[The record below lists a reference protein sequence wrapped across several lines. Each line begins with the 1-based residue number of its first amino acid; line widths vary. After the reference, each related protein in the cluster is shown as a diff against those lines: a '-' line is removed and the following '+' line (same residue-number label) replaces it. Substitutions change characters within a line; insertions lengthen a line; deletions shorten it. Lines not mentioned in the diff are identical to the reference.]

1 MKRYNYCIYC
11 GYKLHKDDIFCPN
24 CGVKIGYVEDSSHS
38 SSASLKKYKDQV
50 LELREKYEKKEK
62 EVKSLVEK
70 RFAPPQITYY
80 RFIGEIDNC
89 RVLFFKEAESTL
101 DIINLV
107 NDLSPKVEAEIKKKI
122 DLLKKILGQMDELI
136 NELIIN
142 MGDSDGSGD
151 EIQIVMDDMKNLIDS
166 VKDYDF

>member
-11 GYKLHKDDIFCPN
+11 GYKLHSDDIYCPN
-24 CGVKIGYVEDSSHS
+24 CGVKIGYVDDTSISP
-38 SSASLKKYKDQV
+38 SLTKYKDEV
-50 LELREKYEKKEK
+50 FELREKYEKKEK
-62 EVKSLVEK
+62 EVLNLIEK

-89 RVLFFKEAESTL
+89 RVLFFKEAESIL

-107 NDLSPKVEAEIKKKI
+107 NELSPKIETEIKKKI
-122 DLLKKILGQMDELI
+122 ALLEKIMEQMDDLI

-142 MGDSDGSGD
+142 MGDYEDSNNEVQD
-151 EIQIVMDDMKNLIDS
+151 VLDDMRNLIDS
-166 VKDYDF
+166 VKDYEY

>member
-11 GYKLHKDDIFCPN
+11 GYKLHSDDVFCPN
-24 CGVKIGYVEDSSHS
+24 CGVKIGYVDDNSV
-38 SSASLKKYKDQV
+38 SLPLSKYKEQV
-50 LELREKYEKKEK
+50 LELRDEYEKKEK
-62 EVKSLVEK
+62 EVLSLVEK
-70 RFAPPQITYY
+70 RFAPPQLTYH

-89 RVLFFKEAESTL
+89 RVLFFREAESIL

-107 NDLSPKVEAEIKKKI
+107 TELSPKIETEIKKKI
-122 DLLKKILGQMDELI
+122 DLLKKIIDQMNDLI

-142 MGDSDGSGD
+142 MGDKEES
-151 EIQIVMDDMKNLIDS
+151 ENEVKIVLDDMKNLIDS

>member
-11 GYKLHKDDIFCPN
+11 GYKLHSDDIYCPN
-24 CGVKIGYVEDSSHS
+24 CGVKIGYVDD
-38 SSASLKKYKDQV
+38 ASISVSLTKYKDQV
-50 LELREKYEKKEK
+50 FDLREKYEKKEK
-62 EVKSLVEK
+62 EVLNLIEK

-89 RVLFFKEAESTL
+89 RVLFFKEAESIL

-107 NDLSPKVEAEIKKKI
+107 NELSPKIETEIKKKI
-122 DLLKKILGQMDELI
+122 DLLNKIMEQMDDLI

-142 MGDSDGSGD
+142 MGDYEDSNNEVQD
-151 EIQIVMDDMKNLIDS
+151 VLDDMRNLIDS
-166 VKDYDF
+166 VKDYEY